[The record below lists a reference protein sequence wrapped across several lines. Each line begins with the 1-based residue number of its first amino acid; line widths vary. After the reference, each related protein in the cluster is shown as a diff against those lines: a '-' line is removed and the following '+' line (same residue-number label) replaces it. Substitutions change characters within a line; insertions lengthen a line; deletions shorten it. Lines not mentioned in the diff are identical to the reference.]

1 MWRNCIM
8 KDLVKALEGLPYIVR
23 VLLTILWG
31 VYGNLMRLFRSLA
44 KNNLVGI
51 ILAVVLLICGGFV
64 ILWIWDVIRVIL
76 GKQVWWI
83 D

>member
-1 MWRNCIM
+1 M

-23 VLLTILWG
+23 VLLTILYG

-44 KNNLVGI
+44 KNNIVGI
-51 ILAVVLLICGGFV
+51 ILAVILLLCGGFV
-64 ILWIWDVIRVIL
+64 VIWIWDVIRVIL

>member
-1 MWRNCIM
+1 M

-23 VLLTILWG
+23 VLLTIFWG
-31 VYGNLMRLFRSLA
+31 IYGNLMRLFRSLA

-51 ILAVVLLICGGFV
+51 ILAVILLICGGFL

>member
-1 MWRNCIM
+1 M
-8 KDLVKALEGLPYIVR
+8 KDLVKTLEGLPYIVR

-31 VYGNLMRLFRSLA
+31 IYGNLMRLFRSIA
-44 KNNLVGI
+44 KGNVVGI
-51 ILAVVLLICGGFV
+51 ILAIILLICGGFF

>member
-1 MWRNCIM
+1 M

-23 VLLTILWG
+23 VLLTIFWG
-31 VYGNLMRLFRSLA
+31 IYGNLMRLFRSLA

-51 ILAVVLLICGGFV
+51 ILAVILLICGGFI

>member
-1 MWRNCIM
+1 M

-23 VLLTILWG
+23 VLLTILYG

-44 KNNLVGI
+44 KNNVVGI
-51 ILAVVLLICGGFV
+51 ILAVILLLCGGFV
-64 ILWIWDVIRVIL
+64 VLWIWDVIRVIL

>member
-1 MWRNCIM
+1 M

-23 VLLTILWG
+23 VLLTIFCDF
-31 VYGNLMRLFRSLA
+31 YGNLMRLFRSLA

-51 ILAVVLLICGGFV
+51 ILAVILLLCSGFI

>member
-1 MWRNCIM
+1 M

-44 KNNLVGI
+44 KNNIVGI
-51 ILAVVLLICGGFV
+51 ILAVILLLCGGFV
-64 ILWIWDVIRVIL
+64 VLWIWDVIRVIL

>member
-1 MWRNCIM
+1 M

-23 VLLTILWG
+23 LLLTIFG
-31 VYGNLMRLFRSLA
+31 GIYGNLMRLFRSLA

-51 ILAVVLLICGGFV
+51 ILAIILLICGGFI

>member
-1 MWRNCIM
+1 M

-23 VLLTILWG
+23 VLLTIFWG
-31 VYGNLMRLFRSLA
+31 IYGNLMRLFRSLA

-51 ILAVVLLICGGFV
+51 ILAVILLLCGGFI

>member
-1 MWRNCIM
+1 M

>member
-1 MWRNCIM
+1 M

-23 VLLTILWG
+23 VLLTILYG

-44 KNNLVGI
+44 KNNVVGI
-51 ILAVVLLICGGFV
+51 ILAVILLLCGGFV
-64 ILWIWDVIRVIL
+64 VLWIWDVIRVIL
-76 GKQVWWI
+76 GKQVRWI

>member
-1 MWRNCIM
+1 M

-23 VLLTILWG
+23 VLLTIFWG
-31 VYGNLMRLFRSLA
+31 IYGNLMRLFRSLA

-51 ILAVVLLICGGFV
+51 ILAVILLICGGFV

>member
-1 MWRNCIM
+1 M

-23 VLLTILWG
+23 VLLTILYG
-31 VYGNLMRLFRSLA
+31 FYGNLMRLFRSLA

-51 ILAVVLLICGGFV
+51 ILAVILLLCGGFV
-64 ILWIWDVIRVIL
+64 VLWIWDVIRVIL

>member
-1 MWRNCIM
+1 M

-23 VLLTILWG
+23 VLLTILCG

-51 ILAVVLLICGGFV
+51 ILAVILLLCGGFI

>member
-1 MWRNCIM
+1 M

-23 VLLTILWG
+23 VLLTLLYG

-51 ILAVVLLICGGFV
+51 ILAVVLLICGGFI

>member
-1 MWRNCIM
+1 M

-23 VLLTILWG
+23 VLLTILYG

-44 KNNLVGI
+44 KNNVVGI
-51 ILAVVLLICGGFV
+51 ILAVILLLCGGFV
-64 ILWIWDVIRVIL
+64 VLCIWDVIRVIL

>member
-1 MWRNCIM
+1 M
-8 KDLVKALEGLPYIVR
+8 KDLVKALENLPWIIR
-23 VLLTILWG
+23 VLLTVLYG

-51 ILAVVLLICGGFV
+51 ILAIVLLLCGGFL
-64 ILWIWDVIRVIL
+64 ILWIWDVIRVL
-76 GKQVWWI
+76 MGKQIWWI

>member
-1 MWRNCIM
+1 M

-23 VLLTILWG
+23 VLLTILYG

-51 ILAVVLLICGGFV
+51 ILAVVLLICGGFI

>member
-1 MWRNCIM
+1 M

-23 VLLTILWG
+23 VLLTIFWG
-31 VYGNLMRLFRSLA
+31 IYGNLMRLFRSLA

>member
-1 MWRNCIM
+1 M

-23 VLLTILWG
+23 VLLTILYG

-44 KNNLVGI
+44 KNNVVGI
-51 ILAVVLLICGGFV
+51 ILAVILLLCGGFV
-64 ILWIWDVIRVIL
+64 VLWNWDVIRVIL

>member
-1 MWRNCIM
+1 M

-23 VLLTILWG
+23 VLLTIFWG
-31 VYGNLMRLFRSLA
+31 IYGNLMRLFRSLA

-51 ILAVVLLICGGFV
+51 ILAVILLICGGFF
-64 ILWIWDVIRVIL
+64 IIWIWDVIRVIL

>member
-1 MWRNCIM
+1 M

-23 VLLTILWG
+23 VLLTIFWG
-31 VYGNLMRLFRSLA
+31 IYGNLMRLFRSLA

-51 ILAVVLLICGGFV
+51 ILAIILLICGGFI

>member
-1 MWRNCIM
+1 M

-23 VLLTILWG
+23 VLLTIFWG
-31 VYGNLMRLFRSLA
+31 IYGNLMRLFRSLA

-51 ILAVVLLICGGFV
+51 ILAVILLLCGGFL

>member
-1 MWRNCIM
+1 M

-23 VLLTILWG
+23 VLLTIFWG
-31 VYGNLMRLFRSLA
+31 IYGNLMRLFRSLA

-51 ILAVVLLICGGFV
+51 ILAVILLICGGFF
-64 ILWIWDVIRVIL
+64 IIWIWNVIRVIL

>member
-1 MWRNCIM
+1 M

-23 VLLTILWG
+23 VLLTIFWG
-31 VYGNLMRLFRSLA
+31 IYGNLMRLFRSLA

-51 ILAVVLLICGGFV
+51 ILAVVLLICGGFI

>member
-1 MWRNCIM
+1 M

-23 VLLTILWG
+23 VLLTILYG

-44 KNNLVGI
+44 AKNTVGVV
-51 ILAVVLLICGGFV
+51 LAVLLLICGGFA
-64 ILWIWDVIRVIL
+64 ILWIIDIIMVIF
-76 GKQVWWI
+76 GKRVWWI

>member
-1 MWRNCIM
+1 M

-23 VLLTILWG
+23 VLLTIFWG
-31 VYGNLMRLFRSLA
+31 IYGNLMRLFRLLA

-51 ILAVVLLICGGFV
+51 ILAVILLLCGGFI

>member
-1 MWRNCIM
+1 M

-23 VLLTILWG
+23 VLLTILYG

>member
-1 MWRNCIM
+1 M
-8 KDLVKALEGLPYIVR
+8 KDLVKSLENLPWIVR
-23 VLLTILWG
+23 VLLTVFWG
-31 VYGNLMRLFRSLA
+31 IYGNLMRLFRSLA

-51 ILAVVLLICGGFV
+51 ILAIVLLICGGFV
-64 ILWIWDVIRVIL
+64 ILWIWDVIRVII

>member
-1 MWRNCIM
+1 MNN
-8 KDLVKALEGLPYIVR
+8 LVKTLENLPYIVR
-23 VLLTILWG
+23 ILLTVFWG
-31 VYGNLMRLFRSLA
+31 IYGNLMRLFRSLE

-64 ILWIWDVIRVIL
+64 VLWIWDVIRVIM

>member
-1 MWRNCIM
+1 M

-23 VLLTILWG
+23 VLLTILYG

-51 ILAVVLLICGGFV
+51 VLAVVLLICGGFI

>member
-1 MWRNCIM
+1 M

-23 VLLTILWG
+23 VLLTIFWG
-31 VYGNLMRLFRSLA
+31 IYGILMRLFRSLA

>member
-1 MWRNCIM
+1 M

-23 VLLTILWG
+23 VLLTVLWG
-31 VYGNLMRLFRSLA
+31 IYGNLMRLFRSIA
-44 KNNLVGI
+44 KSNIIGI
-51 ILAVVLLICGGFV
+51 VLAVILLICGGFV
-64 ILWIWDVIRVIL
+64 ILWIWDVIRVIM

>member
-1 MWRNCIM
+1 MDN
-8 KDLVKALEGLPYIVR
+8 LVKTLENLPYIVR
-23 VLLTILWG
+23 ILLTVFWG
-31 VYGNLMRLFRSLA
+31 IYGNLMRLFRSLV

-64 ILWIWDVIRVIL
+64 VLWIWDVIRVIM

>member
-1 MWRNCIM
+1 M

-51 ILAVVLLICGGFV
+51 ILAVILLICGGFV

>member
-1 MWRNCIM
+1 M

-23 VLLTILWG
+23 VLLTILYG

-51 ILAVVLLICGGFV
+51 ILAVILLLCGGFI

>member
-1 MWRNCIM
+1 M

-23 VLLTILWG
+23 VLLTVLWG
-31 VYGNLMRLFRSLA
+31 IYGNLMRLFRSLA